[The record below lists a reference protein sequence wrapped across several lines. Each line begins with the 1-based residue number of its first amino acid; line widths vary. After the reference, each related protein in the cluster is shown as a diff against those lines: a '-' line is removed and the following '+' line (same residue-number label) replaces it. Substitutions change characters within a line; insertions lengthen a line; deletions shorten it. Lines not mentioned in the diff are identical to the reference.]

1 MFRQNLTGT
10 YTAFSGDITNISA
23 NNFSRVIL
31 MRDNQY
37 VILKNIK
44 AGQQVSVSESMV
56 KCWNRYDEENT
67 VFGTDNENT
76 VTGNLIILKLLNFPA
91 HFLQKQYQILSLYC
105 LS

>member
-1 MFRQNLTGT
+1 
-10 YTAFSGDITNISA
+10 
-23 NNFSRVIL
+23 

-56 KCWNRYDEENT
+56 KCWNRYNEENT

-76 VTGNLIILKLLNFPA
+76 VTGNLMEYIQQTYMNTEKSQMNCS
-91 HFLQKQYQILSLYC
+91 SLV
-105 LS
+105 